1 MGDGRFRLSFGPCV
15 VGCLRRLVLGG
26 LFLKDCKKSPWFY
39 GVYHLQAQ
47 SSNKKGV
54 SHRIGID
61 FLAELM

>member
-1 MGDGRFRLSFGPCV
+1 M

-39 GVYHLQAQ
+39 GVYHLQTQ
-47 SSNKKGV
+47 STNKKGV

-61 FLAELM
+61 FLQI